1 MTCHFLKMA
10 RFLFIHIKKE
20 CKKGDSEMNMLEE
33 IVVVNIGLDFFREEL
48 EKQDCRV
55 VNINWQPPQSI
66 GDGALDF
73 LKKLRDGD
81 K

>member
-1 MTCHFLKMA
+1 
-10 RFLFIHIKKE
+10 
-20 CKKGDSEMNMLEE
+20 MNMLEE